1 MRRWWQDA
9 VFYQIYPR
17 SFADSNGDGVG
28 DLRGIIGR
36 LDYLRDLG
44 VDALW
49 ISPFF
54 PSPKKDWGYDVSDYR
69 GVDPEYGTLDD
80 FRELVAT
87 AHQKGLRVIL
97 DLVLNHSSDEHPWFK
112 AARALKEAP
121 EHGYYIWKPLA
132 GPKPNNWVCT
142 FEQSSAWV
150 PNPATGERYL
160 CTFTRFQPEYD
171 WRNPRLREEIYA
183 VMRHWID
190 LGADGFRLDVATAY
204 IKDAEF
210 RSNPFQPKL
219 IPDLLQRHIYDR
231 NRPEVHEIFREMR
244 EIAGD
249 NRVLIGETHGNDPV
263 LAASCYG
270 AGDELHLAFNF
281 EFLETSWS
289 AGGFRAAAETWY
301 AALPEGA
308 WPVFVLSNHD
318 KPRHAW
324 RYRGKTASET
334 EGRARV
340 AATLLMTLRGS
351 PFVYYGEEIGM
362 SCRRIPRARLR
373 DPLGIKTWPMGFL
386 GRDPERTP
394 MQWSAG
400 PGAGFS
406 PAGENGRSAEPWLPL
421 NPDWRE
427 RNVEAQLSD
436 PTSILS
442 LYRRL
447 IALRRGHASL
457 REGSIRFLD
466 SSRDLLAYE
475 RSSPGERILVM
486 LNFSSEARYFD
497 LATGGTRLLEGG
509 VGGERRSAGRLRIAP
524 LESLLLLL
532 D

>member
-17 SFADSNGDGVG
+17 SFADSDGDGIG

-54 PSPKKDWGYDVSDYR
+54 PSPKKDWGYDISDYR
-69 GVDPEYGTLDD
+69 GIDPDYGSLDD
-80 FRELVAT
+80 FGELVRT
-87 AHQKGLRVIL
+87 AHAKGLRILL
-97 DLVLNHSSDEHPWFK
+97 DLVGNHSSDEHPWFK
-112 AARALKEAP
+112 AARASKEAP

-142 FEQSSAWV
+142 FEQSSAWF

-160 CTFTRFQPEYD
+160 CTFTRFQPEFD
-171 WRNPRLREEIYA
+171 WRNPLLREEIYG
-183 VMRHWID
+183 VMRYWLE

-204 IKDAEF
+204 IKDAHF
-210 RSNPFQPKL
+210 RSNPFQANV

-231 NRPEVHEIFREMR
+231 NRPEVHGIFKEMR
-244 EIAGD
+244 KITGD
-249 NRVLIGETHGNDPV
+249 ERVLLGETHGNDIA

-270 AGDELHLAFNF
+270 GGDELHLAFNF
-281 EFLETSWS
+281 DFLETAWS
-289 AGGFRAAAETWY
+289 ASDFRLAAERWY

-308 WPVFVLSNHD
+308 WPVFTLSNHD

-324 RYRGKTASET
+324 RYRGKTRAET

-340 AATLLMTLRGS
+340 AASLLLTLRGS
-351 PFVYYGEEIGM
+351 PFLYYGEELAM
-362 SCRRIPRARLR
+362 TCRRIPRALLR
-373 DPLGIKTWPMGFL
+373 DSLGIKTWPMGFL

-394 MQWSAG
+394 MQWSG
-400 PGAGFS
+400 VPGAGFG
-406 PAGENGRSAEPWLPL
+406 PAAVDGEVAEPWLPL

-427 RNVEAQLSD
+427 RNVEAQLGD
-436 PTSILS
+436 PESTLS
-442 LYRRL
+442 HYRKL
-447 IALRRGHASL
+447 IALRRAHEAL
-457 REGSIRFLD
+457 REGTNRFID
-466 SSRDLLAYE
+466 AGQDLLCYE
-475 RSSPGERILVM
+475 RRSPGEAILVV
-486 LNFSSEARYFD
+486 LNFASEAREFE
-497 LATGGTRLLEGG
+497 LGSPGIPLLGDG
-509 VGGERRSAGRLRIAP
+509 VGRRRLDAGKRRLAP
-524 LESLLLLL
+524 LESMLLLL